1 MDIVQRATIHSA
13 LGDGARLRIVDLLV
27 ESDRTVQELATAT
40 EMPGNL
46 LAHHLNVLEDAGLI
60 GRHRSEGDHRRRY
73 VTLRRSALSGLTIDM
88 IKPGSV
94 AFICSHNSAR
104 SQYAAA
110 YWQSRT
116 GQTVQSAGSEPAQG
130 VHPTAI
136 RVASERGIDLS
147 DALPQGYSSLIPRP
161 ELLITVCDRARE
173 KELPQ
178 ARRHAHWSIPD
189 PVADGRAGAF
199 RSAFDDIEQRVDALV
214 R

>member
-1 MDIVQRATIHSA
+1 
-13 LGDGARLRIVDLLV
+13 
-27 ESDRTVQELATAT
+27 
-40 EMPGNL
+40 
-46 LAHHLNVLEDAGLI
+46 
-60 GRHRSEGDHRRRY
+60 
-73 VTLRRSALSGLTIDM
+73 VTLQSFALDGLNFDM
-88 IKPGSV
+88 MIVPGSV

-110 YWQSRT
+110 YWRSRT
-116 GQTVQSAGSEPAQG
+116 SQQAQSAGSEPAQA

-136 RVASERGIDLS
+136 KVAFERGLDLS
-147 DALPQGYSSLIPRP
+147 NATPQGYDSMKTRP

-189 PVADGRAGAF
+189 PVADGRVGAF
-199 RSAFDDIEQRVDALV
+199 RSAFDVIEQRVDALV

>member
-1 MDIVQRATIHSA
+1 MDIGQRAEIHSA
-13 LGDGARLRIVDLLV
+13 LGDVARLHIVDLLV
-27 ESDRTVQELATAT
+27 ESDRTVQELAAAT

-46 LAHHLNVLEDAGLI
+46 LAHHLNVLEDASLI
-60 GRHRSEGDHRRRY
+60 GRRRSEGDHRRRY
-73 VTLRRSALSGLTIDM
+73 VTLQRSALSGLTIDM
-88 IKPGSV
+88 IKPGLV
-94 AFICSHNSAR
+94 AFICNHNSAR

-110 YWQSRT
+110 YWRSRT
-116 GQTVQSAGSEPAQG
+116 GQTVQSAGSEPAQA

-136 RVASERGIDLS
+136 RVASERGVDLS
-147 DALPQGYSSLIPRP
+147 DALPQGYSSLTARP

-189 PVADGRAGAF
+189 PVADGRVGAF